1 MRTTA
6 RITATGFAL
15 TAVLLAGTGTAAATT
30 AQAQAGGSAEA
41 AIPACSLSNTKVT
54 VQNVS
59 RPINHQLLTA
69 TNTSSKPCFAYAHPH
84 LAFDAAQHVVP
95 VVKDSIPQAVVT
107 LEPGESA
114 YAGINLSAADGSGT
128 DGRTASVLR
137 VSFDEGAGTQ
147 SRARTVKLPE
157 DTWVDSKAAVTYW
170 QSDVESALMW

>member
-1 MRTTA
+1 MRTA
-6 RITATGFAL
+6 RVTATAGLAL
-15 TAVLLAGTGTAAATT
+15 AAALLAGTAAATS
-30 AQAQAGGSAEA
+30 AQAQGVGSVA
-41 AIPACSLSNTKVT
+41 ASIPACSLSNTKVT

-137 VSFDEGAGTQ
+137 LSFDEGAGTQ